1 MIPYVLLLMAYAYF
15 AMRVQC
21 WRDISTLGF
30 KLNTPQGYIKSPGR
44 YHAIRSGLFFAT
56 AIAAIATGKPP
67 IEKTLVV
74 LVGVWGLC
82 FWVGRTDAF
91 DAFRKTHKELL
102 AYEDSV
108 LQRDR
113 REYLEML
120 DGEDPSTRRAE
131 LEAAASMSNRELR
144 SRLKRLRATGL

>member
-1 MIPYVLLLMAYAYF
+1 MIPYVVLLIAYAYL

-30 KLNTPQGYIKSPGR
+30 KLNTPEGYIRNPGR
-44 YHAIRSGLFFAT
+44 YHAIRSLLFLAT
-56 AIAAIATGKPP
+56 AVAALATGKPP
-67 IEKTLVV
+67 IVKALVV

-82 FWVGRTDAF
+82 FWLGRSDAF

-120 DGEDPSTRRAE
+120 DGEDPAARRAE

-144 SRLKRLRATGL
+144 SRLKLLRANGL

>member
-1 MIPYVLLLMAYAYF
+1 MIPYVLLLIAYAYF

-30 KLNTPQGYIKSPGR
+30 RLNTPQGYIENPGR
-44 YHAIRSGLFFAT
+44 YHAIRSVLFFAT
-56 AIAAIATGKPP
+56 AIAALATGKPP
-67 IEKTLVV
+67 IGEALVV
-74 LVGVWGLC
+74 LVGAWALC
-82 FWVGRTDAF
+82 FWLGRSDAF
-91 DAFRKTHKELL
+91 DAFRRTHKELL

-120 DGEDPSTRRAE
+120 NGEDPAERRAE

-144 SRLKRLRATGL
+144 LRLKRLRANGL